1 MRVFVLEVNNG
12 TVAGILGRYA
22 MAVFTDKMTAAL
34 ISLVGQEE
42 DPAAVYS
49 AVLANYPLLKSQ
61 VVREAK
67 DFVMCKVKA
76 CDQLTLSCLGQ
87 IRLVTL
93 ECCGQA
99 AQLES
104 NLLENEA
111 KHGLSGAT
119 IEDML
124 HDVCAKEVLG
134 GYYEDYLA
142 DLMKEVSVLK
152 GVFISH
158 G

>member
-1 MRVFVLEVNNG
+1 M
-12 TVAGILGRYA
+12 I
-22 MAVFTDKMTAAL
+22 
-34 ISLVGQEE
+34 
-42 DPAAVYS
+42 
-49 AVLANYPLLKSQ
+49 
-61 VVREAK
+61 
-67 DFVMCKVKA
+67 
-76 CDQLTLSCLGQ
+76 
-87 IRLVTL
+87 TL
-93 ECCGQA
+93 ECRGQA

-119 IEDML
+119 IDDML
-124 HDVCAKEVLG
+124 HDVRAKEVLG